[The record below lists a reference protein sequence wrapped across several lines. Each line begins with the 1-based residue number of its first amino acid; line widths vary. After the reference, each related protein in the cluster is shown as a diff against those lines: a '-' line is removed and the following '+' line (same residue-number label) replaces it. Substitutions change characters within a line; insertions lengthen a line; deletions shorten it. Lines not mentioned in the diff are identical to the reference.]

1 MCVILCERD
10 RPRGQQSQRGRSR
23 GEYRHAEGSMD
34 RIVIAGMLL
43 GWLLAC
49 ATGGQKPAP
58 AKPAPA
64 PAPAPSGSPGQ
75 PGGID
80 WGAKIGGSIDVGS
93 QSDKIGAAGIETASL
108 GGPGS
113 APKVAEY
120 LEDPSPGV
128 RRKAVDILSRWGA
141 EARGALPQVL
151 RVLRN
156 ADPRLRQDAA
166 EVAAQLGVRE
176 AADGLRA
183 ALDDKNAAVAAWA
196 RAGLVKL
203 GEPCPEH
210 LLAAAKIVREGDAEA
225 ARQAAAAMALMKCP
239 SPEAVRELI
248 GALSREGA
256 NRASAARALGPMG
269 AAAGEAVP
277 VLMGLVKDKDAAT
290 RQAVLIALT
299 GIGAPAVGAVP
310 LLIEVLADP
319 APRFR
324 ELAANALGAIGP
336 GARQAIPALN
346 KATLD
351 NEGSVQLAARRALA
365 AIQGAPQP

>member
-1 MCVILCERD
+1 M
-10 RPRGQQSQRGRSR
+10 SR
-23 GEYRHAEGSMD
+23 IIA
-34 RIVIAGMLL
+34 AGMLL
-43 GWLLAC
+43 GWLFAC
-49 ATGGQKPAP
+49 ASGGPKPPP

-64 PAPAPSGSPGQ
+64 PVPAPAPSGSPGQ

-80 WGAKIGGSIDVGS
+80 WGAKIGGSVDVGS

-120 LEDPSPGV
+120 LEDPSPAV
-128 RRKAVDILSRWGA
+128 RRKAVDILARWGA

-166 EVAAQLGVRE
+166 EVAAHLKARE
-176 AADGLRA
+176 AADALRA
-183 ALDDKNAAVAAWA
+183 AQSDKNGAVAAWA
-196 RAGLVKL
+196 HAGLVQL

-210 LLAAAKIVREGDAEA
+210 LLAAARLLREGDAEA
-225 ARQAAAAMALMKCP
+225 ARQAASAIALMKCP
-239 SPEAVRELI
+239 GPEAVRELI
-248 GALSREGA
+248 GALAGDGA
-256 NRASAARALGPMG
+256 NRAAAARALGPMG

-277 VLMGLVKDKDAAT
+277 VLMGLLKDKDPIV
-290 RQAVLIALT
+290 RQAALAALA
-299 GIGAPAVGAVP
+299 GIGPPAAGAVP
-310 LLIEVLADP
+310 LLIEALADP

-336 GARQAIPALN
+336 GARQAVPALN
-346 KATLD
+346 KAALD
-351 NEGSVQLAARRALA
+351 SEAGVQMAARRALA
-365 AIQGAPQP
+365 AIQGAAQP